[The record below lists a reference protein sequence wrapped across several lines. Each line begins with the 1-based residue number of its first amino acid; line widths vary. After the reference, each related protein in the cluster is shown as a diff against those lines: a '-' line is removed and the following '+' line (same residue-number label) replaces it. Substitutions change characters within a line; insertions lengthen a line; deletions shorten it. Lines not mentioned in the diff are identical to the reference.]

1 MLRKKNENYM
11 ILLMELEEYETDVLF
26 EHTRRRRQGFDPTR
40 LEIEETNPLF
50 EGATNEAQFSDI
62 AKDITSSK
70 LSEDCYNVTLMEFVG
85 NDDYRSS
92 SIYRNRLGRSRSRSD
107 KEMEEEAR
115 FQAENLVNALK
126 ALQAGEKSTDTVAT
140 EKDQK
145 YQKMQAES
153 DKIAS
158 LLAKFEE
165 ERLARDE
172 AAAAKPA
179 QEKAEAENK
188 AAHEREL
195 TAAAEAVRE
204 RDVKGVANAAANTP
218 LQDLKTTI
226 HSLKGR

>member
-1 MLRKKNENYM
+1 
-11 ILLMELEEYETDVLF
+11 
-26 EHTRRRRQGFDPTR
+26 
-40 LEIEETNPLF
+40 
-50 EGATNEAQFSDI
+50 
-62 AKDITSSK
+62 
-70 LSEDCYNVTLMEFVG
+70 MEFVG

-115 FQAENLVNALK
+115 IQAENLVNALK

-172 AAAAKPA
+172 AAATKPA

-218 LQDLKTTI
+218 LQDLRTTI
-226 HSLKGR
+226 HRLKGR